1 MKAKNSY
8 ISIRHNKH
16 STKSLSARSHFM
28 PYIKLAVGLISISLA
43 SSLSALDTTT
53 ISNPALPKP
62 LPLTPDTTNNAFAPQ
77 VIKAHNNIP
86 IVNITTPNAAGI
98 SNNAFKD
105 FNVNQNGLIF
115 NNIKDSPSLT
125 QLSGYINS
133 NPNLNHSSTAK
144 LILNQITSSH
154 PSTLLGYMEIG
165 GDKANL
171 IIANPNGITCDGCGF
186 INTANSTMI
195 AGELSK
201 KFNEQFLMMKNMQD
215 ALKSLKFLI
224 KDGSINIGAFNGKN
238 LQAINLISRTLSV
251 NGKIDASK
259 ITMILGQNNI
269 TLDPNNASVLLFQP
283 VSMPTDESV
292 KTQKPA
298 LALDVAYMGGV
309 YANSIYLVASEKGV
323 GVKNSG
329 TLATFPSRDGH
340 DGGFIIH
347 SNGDIEITK
356 ATREPIVENAQHIE
370 HNTTA
375 PIELNTSTPIIYAGG
390 DLHITAPNIKN
401 QSIIFGEKN
410 ISMTTTGN
418 IDNIGQMEL
427 ESKILSKEH
436 HYSRDGGDDKNSTY
450 DYMTTTTQDE
460 LKAGSYHPAIIYAK
474 GSLNLIATLINN
486 TSSII
491 ATPKGELIN
500 HSNLNNT
507 TPTPKRT
514 EESVGTRTDYDRTG
528 GKCGVW
534 GFFTVSKWNCHS
546 STTHH
551 TYHPAPK
558 VSTLS
563 IEDLHIPTIPLEKMM
578 SEYVSTMITNYNA
591 TPHTYGIDTDPIY
604 HTPNAFLHTDSF
616 QASISDSALLSAMM
630 DKTDIDNHLNAIQAN
645 PFSPTS
651 VGIGITANSAYL
663 LSTPMSDASSLYNT
677 SAIAAGS
684 LYLSSDNITNT
695 NGTIY
700 SSGDM
705 DILAKSFSSDSSK
718 LQANGNININ
728 AKDVSIK
735 TTSTSN
741 ANALYN
747 CFAIPFINGK
757 NTTRCNT
764 DSTSSNTML
773 NATSIMRANNIF
785 INSENTNINGAEF
798 LGNAYINSASINIGT
813 AMAASSYI
821 GGVTHKNTTTQKGS
835 IFKNGYVGFN
845 SSRDMYLMSLSIDN
859 EGFNTFIKS
868 SGKLTIDTAT
878 NTYNNTITTN
888 FSHFVDK
895 ENDVL
900 DNQIK
905 SNDVSISSFGDMNL
919 TSLKLFSTSNV
930 DFSSENN
937 ITFIGV
943 KANALG
949 NMNVYSG
956 ANLDMKR
963 MGNIKTSNKVVFND
977 PTVKNIYRGFF
988 ADKILSGKEDT
999 QLSANNISI
1008 DSNNATMK
1016 AVSIDANNDLD
1027 IKTKNLNVDTIATRI
1042 DEIDRNK
1049 ISSTTTNDISTIRTK
1064 NIHID
1069 SDNVKMTSMDIKA
1082 NKDISIKARGNI
1094 LIDTTLNTTYT
1105 KESTTETKNGFLSK
1119 KTTTTTTTEKTA
1131 TNLANTINAEHIN
1144 ISAGGSTTVYNLI
1157 SNSKDLNIFSGGDTI
1172 LSNKADS
1179 HTKITNTYTET
1190 TGFAG
1195 SAKNGKLSVSYGKDT
1210 RDETLTD
1217 STAKHHNQTIVSD
1230 NINLISS
1237 SGDVKVESSDLK
1249 ADFIN
1254 LKGKNVLVNS
1264 LDDSH
1269 TINQDVKTTSDRVGI
1284 ALEVPTEVGD
1294 MISNKNNI
1302 LTKTVGKT
1310 ILDYTG
1316 KIYGFKTISNFT
1328 NSNIEGK
1335 NIKDMYGTLKSDLKS
1350 SIQNP
1355 KISVGYHHTDSHMH
1369 TSTVTKVASSSS
1381 IFAKSLNIDSKNDT
1395 NIIGSDVNAASASI
1409 VSNNFNISSA
1419 KESTDMVSSVT
1430 SKDIDVTLNAQIKG
1444 RDTNANLDAKYQK
1457 SKNSSSNSLTT
1468 SRGSNLNIGTLD
1480 VKASGD
1486 TAITGS
1492 YLNTNTANIDTKNF
1506 TLASS
1511 KNTSSSNEETDSYG
1525 GEIEFSY
1532 NGGYNG
1538 KLKGNYSQSNMHED
1552 IATYQGS
1559 IFNTKSLKLNTVKNT
1574 NLIGSALNIKDS
1586 GSISTANLNI
1596 LATQNKHNSS
1606 FDSKHIEGSI
1616 EGGYGYSGVSLGG
1629 GISGGLSHSNSNA
1642 TTHNNAIL
1650 SGGNLNITT
1659 TKDVTLTGGS
1669 ISTNSLDANIGKNLS
1684 ISSLNDTNS
1693 STSAILKAGMKGGYN
1708 IGSDTGVHPDFD
1720 FKISNNSVEEVS
1732 QISGISSNDLNVSV
1746 NDTISL
1752 KGSYINS
1759 TSPATS
1765 TLNTNKIIRSS
1776 VSNNSHTL
1784 NLTKNNLPSGSYEH
1798 TDITSG
1804 IVGVNITANSGDT
1817 TNSPQKTNKWSISS
1831 APIPIDSIS
1840 EMENKTQEIVSST
1853 QSFSDKFS
1861 EDKGIKKI
1869 GDMADYFAELYK
1881 KALPNELKSQL
1892 NNEINKKKTQAT
1904 NWAKDQA
1911 QTLLITPVSNWAEKQ
1926 WKDLIK

>member
-785 INSENTNINGAEF
+785 IDAKNSLSIQG
-798 LGNAYINSASINIGT
+798 ASINTTGNMKLKAKNLKVSIAT
-813 AMAASSYI
+813 AKDHYQDNGRTDTSSTQQSSTFHS
-821 GGVTHKNTTTQKGS
+821 GGNITLDGS
-835 IFKNGYVGFN
+835 GDLDF
-845 SSRDMYLMSLSIDN
+845 SSIDMSADEN
-859 EGFNTFIKS
+859 ITFYA
-868 SGKLTIDTAT
+868 GKNLTLDTAT
-878 NTYNNTITTN
+878 NDSYHRLTTTEY
-888 FSHFVDK
+888 SSSK
-895 ENDVL
+895 EHSAT
-900 DNQIK
+900 K
-905 SNDVSISSFGDMNL
+905 ATFAL
-919 TSLKLFSTSNV
+919 TS
-930 DFSSENN
+930 
-937 ITFIGV
+937 
-943 KANALG
+943 
-949 NMNVYSG
+949 
-956 ANLDMKR
+956 
-963 MGNIKTSNKVVFND
+963 
-977 PTVKNIYRGFF
+977 
-988 ADKILSGKEDT
+988 
-999 QLSANNISI
+999 
-1008 DSNNATMK
+1008 
-1016 AVSIDANNDLD
+1016 
-1027 IKTKNLNVDTIATRI
+1027 
-1042 DEIDRNK
+1042 
-1049 ISSTTTNDISTIRTK
+1049 
-1064 NIHID
+1064 
-1069 SDNVKMTSMDIKA
+1069 
-1082 NKDISIKARGNI
+1082 
-1094 LIDTTLNTTYT
+1094 
-1105 KESTTETKNGFLSK
+1105 
-1119 KTTTTTTTEKTA
+1119 TTTTTTTEDSSSF
-1131 TNLANTINAEHIN
+1131 NIANTLKAKN
-1144 ISAGGSTTVYNLI
+1144 ISFHSTGNTTAYNL
-1157 SNSKDLNIFSGGDTI
+1157 SSKAQDFSIDSGGDTK
-1172 LSNKADS
+1172 LSNHADNIS
-1179 HTKITNTYTET
+1179 QTIHQSIDTIGLY
-1190 TGFAG
+1190 G
-1195 SAKNGKLSVSYGKDT
+1195 SAANGKLSLSAG
-1210 RDETLTD
+1210 TD
-1217 STAKHHNQTIVSD
+1217 HTTSDAHSSWATHHNEAINADHISIVSSRG
-1230 NINLISS
+1230 NVAI
-1237 SGDVKVESSDLK
+1237 ESSDLSTSYDGLIALSGDNISVSSLANTAFSDNHSVTK
-1249 ADFIN
+1249 SNRIGISIAAPTGIATSNIGTILGTTALDSTKS
-1254 LKGKNVLVNS
+1254 LLATGKNIRGL
-1264 LDDSH
+1264 
-1269 TINQDVKTTSDRVGI
+1269 
-1284 ALEVPTEVGD
+1284 
-1294 MISNKNNI
+1294 
-1302 LTKTVGKT
+1302 
-1310 ILDYTG
+1310 
-1316 KIYGFKTISNFT
+1316 KTISEFGDKLMPGQT
-1328 NSNIEGK
+1328 LGELGSE
-1335 NIKDMYGTLKSDLKS
+1335 IKDDVLHPGV
-1350 SIQNP
+1350 SIG
-1355 KISVGYHHTDSHMH
+1355 ISHTTTTNDAHQSQ
-1369 TSTVTKVASSSS
+1369 TFASSSNLSSTNLLIISKEDTHIIGSDLEAKNAYIKAKNLS
-1381 IFAKSLNIDSKNDT
+1381 ILSAKNTSNQDSKTNTQSTSLTFSTKIKGKDTGISAELAYQNTDNNTHQNSITHTASKLNIDTLDINTAQST
-1395 NIIGSDVNAASASI
+1395 NIIGS
-1409 VSNNFNISSA
+1409 
-1419 KESTDMVSSVT
+1419 
-1430 SKDIDVTLNAQIKG
+1430 TLNTHTATIQTKEFNLQASQ
-1444 RDTNANLDAKYQK
+1444 DTEDKR
-1457 SKNSSSNSLTT
+1457 SD
-1468 SRGSNLNIGTLD
+1468 TL
-1480 VKASGD
+1480 
-1486 TAITGS
+1486 
-1492 YLNTNTANIDTKNF
+1492 
-1506 TLASS
+1506 
-1511 KNTSSSNEETDSYG
+1511 SYG
-1525 GEIEFSY
+1525 GSIEASY
-1532 NGGYNG
+1532 NGG
-1538 KLKGNYSQSNMHED
+1538 
-1552 IATYQGS
+1552 
-1559 IFNTKSLKLNTVKNT
+1559 
-1574 NLIGSALNIKDS
+1574 
-1586 GSISTANLNI
+1586 
-1596 LATQNKHNSS
+1596 
-1606 FDSKHIEGSI
+1606 FDV
-1616 EGGYGYSGVSLGG
+1616 GVS
-1629 GISGGLSHSNSNA
+1629 
-1642 TTHNNAIL
+1642 
-1650 SGGNLNITT
+1650 GNVSQ
-1659 TKDVTLTGGS
+1659 KSD
-1669 ISTNSLDANIGKNLS
+1669 
-1684 ISSLNDTNS
+1684 ISSSNTYKQSTLNANRLTLIAS
-1693 STSAILKAGMKGGYN
+1693 QA
-1708 IGSDTGVHPDFD
+1708 
-1720 FKISNNSVEEVS
+1720 SNNT
-1732 QISGISSNDLNVSV
+1732 SSINA
-1746 NDTISL
+1746 
-1752 KGSYINS
+1752 KHINS
-1759 TSPATS
+1759 TTMIKQAHQDDTTYHTS
-1765 TLNTNKIIRSS
+1765 TSFSQSASAKVGASGLSGEMNFNFKPPKMGEISIALSGNAKPTQEPQKPDISKN
-1776 VSNNSHTL
+1776 L
-1784 NLTKNNLPSGSYEH
+1784 NLGYKKDYWQAS
-1798 TDITSG
+1798 TD
-1804 IVGVNITANSGDT
+1804 NIRDFA
-1817 TNSPQKTNKWSISS
+1817 KKSIEYKDKIMSQSS
-1831 APIPIDSIS
+1831 L
-1840 EMENKTQEIVSST
+1840 K
-1853 QSFSDKFS
+1853 DKFKTS
-1861 EDKGIKKI
+1861 IKKGGDYLGDMYKDLVPDKAKDDINDFATQKAKQAAKWAVQQYDRKTAGSKNSFVKETQDILDKAVGIKK
-1869 GDMADYFAELYK
+1869 
-1881 KALPNELKSQL
+1881 
-1892 NNEINKKKTQAT
+1892 
-1904 NWAKDQA
+1904 
-1911 QTLLITPVSNWAEKQ
+1911 
-1926 WKDLIK
+1926 